1 MALFKNWKTSA
12 KESRAVLTMKL
23 EHLGVH
29 NNEVHPVHPFHETVH
44 PDIEDYTVKRM
55 MAISAAKMPIH

>member
-1 MALFKNWKTSA
+1 
-12 KESRAVLTMKL
+12 MKL